1 MLDLVQPVIEVHF
14 LEESVLQRGLPLGE
28 EIVVQLA
35 ILLIPL
41 LQQPFQSLALS
52 LKPFDNC
59 LQLLVLL
66 LEKQRLLVEDIYLVH
81 VLFQGGLELLLLG
94 LQALVLAVQDEEL
107 LFEGFADSLGGLLLG
122 MLLAH
127 VHDIYMELKWAEKMH
142 L

>member
-35 ILLIPL
+35 ILLIPP
-41 LQQPFQSLALS
+41 LQQPFQSLAFS
-52 LKPFDNC
+52 LKPLHHS

-66 LEKQRLLVEDIYLVH
+66 LEKQRLLVEAVYLVH
-81 VLFQGGLELLLLG
+81 VLLQGGLELLLLG

-107 LFEGFADSLGGLLLG
+107 LLEGFADSLGGLLLG